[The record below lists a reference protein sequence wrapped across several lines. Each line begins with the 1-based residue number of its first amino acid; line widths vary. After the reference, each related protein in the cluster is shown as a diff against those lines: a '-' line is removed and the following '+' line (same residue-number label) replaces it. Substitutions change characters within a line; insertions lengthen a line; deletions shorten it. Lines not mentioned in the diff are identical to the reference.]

1 MALRPRQLTIM
12 ACAVAFA
19 PSAAPSAE
27 RHEAVAYIR
36 GTDHLA
42 YRETDWL
49 FSRDGVAQRL
59 TLYRCANGKPFA
71 RKEVRAVP
79 SDIAPDFSFL
89 DARDGYREGVQT
101 RGRSREVYVQQN
113 AMAPIVVHPLPPA
126 SDGVIDAGFDAF
138 IRAHWRDFSS
148 GQSRRIPFLV
158 PDHFKFF
165 DFRIGAT
172 ADGTRDGRPVRELKM
187 ALKAWYGFAL
197 PSIELAYDPAGR
209 RLEEYQGIGTIRDGS
224 GHNQNV
230 RIEFPSDGRHEL
242 VSDDEVQRAAA
253 LPLSASCRS

>member
-1 MALRPRQLTIM
+1 M

-27 RHEAVAYIR
+27 RHEASLTSAYR
-36 GTDHLA
+36 HLA

-71 RKEVRAVP
+71 GRKSRRPERHR
-79 SDIAPDFSFL
+79 PDFSFL

-113 AMAPIVVHPLPPA
+113 AMAPIVYTLPPA

-138 IRAHWRDFSS
+138 IPPIGGLFERTIAANPVSRAGSLQVFR
-148 GQSRRIPFLV
+148 
-158 PDHFKFF
+158 
-165 DFRIGAT
+165 FRIGAT

-187 ALKAWYGFAL
+187 ALKACTASRCP
-197 PSIELAYDPAGR
+197 PSNSL
-209 RLEEYQGIGTIRDGS
+209 
-224 GHNQNV
+224 
-230 RIEFPSDGRHEL
+230 
-242 VSDDEVQRAAA
+242 
-253 LPLSASCRS
+253 